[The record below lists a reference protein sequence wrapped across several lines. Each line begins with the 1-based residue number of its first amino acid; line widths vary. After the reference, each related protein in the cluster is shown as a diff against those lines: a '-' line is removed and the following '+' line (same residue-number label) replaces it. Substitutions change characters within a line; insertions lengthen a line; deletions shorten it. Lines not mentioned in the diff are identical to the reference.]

1 MKKHLKL
8 LVIFSVLVVTFFSCK
23 NNATSSSVVD
33 EWTAITGFQGL
44 DGIWKGKTS
53 IPFTFEEDVVL
64 FEYDLSVTVKYPIT
78 VTTATGPE
86 KGYSSEMIMSLPDNN
101 SSQINNSLLSILL
114 QGSGFEFD
122 KPMVEEKT
130 ETELKAE
137 IESGELLM
145 YVNQSKTRIKMDAYN
160 SPLTDSDGIPIEGR
174 KKSFD
179 IILEKQ

>member
-33 EWTAITGFQGL
+33 EWTAVTGFQGL

-53 IPFTFEEDVVL
+53 IPLTFEEDVVL
-64 FEYDLSVTVKYPIT
+64 FEYDLSVTVEYPIT

-101 SSQINNSLLSILL
+101 SSQIDNSLLSILL
-114 QGSGFEFD
+114 QTLEFKFD
-122 KPMVEEKT
+122 EPMVEEKT
-130 ETELKAE
+130 ETELKEE

-145 YVNQSKTRIKMDAYN
+145 YVNQNKTKIRMEAYD
-160 SPLTDSDGIPIEGR
+160 SPYTDSHSTPNQNAL
-174 KKSFD
+174 FD